1 MDISLLVKILI
12 GIAYGLLL
20 SVVCFPVSKKLIL
33 SRTEDPAEA
42 ALLGNKLVKIFV
54 YILSILS
61 SVGIMLTA
69 TDAVQAVRSLL
80 LLIPMFS
87 IAVVDSLIRKIPNPL
102 LLVMIVIQL
111 IYVAYVCITS
121 HSIKL
126 LEISLFGFFIGF
138 VACTLPSL
146 FRIPV
151 GAGDIKYSAVIGL
164 CIYMSGYIQAMLIM
178 GIIVLV
184 FLIGLKIKKRGGLKT
199 QIPMG
204 PFLSA
209 GTVITMCFPLLDSL
223 VAKVSM
229 F

>member
-1 MDISLLVKILI
+1 MEISLLVKVLI
-12 GIAYGLLL
+12 GVAYGLFL
-20 SVVCFPVSKKLIL
+20 SIVCFPISKKLIL

-42 ALLGNKLVKIFV
+42 ALLGNTLVKIFV

-69 TDAVQAVRSLL
+69 SDAVLAVRNLL
-80 LLIPMFS
+80 LLVPMFS

-111 IYVAYVCITS
+111 SYVAYVCITN
-121 HSIKL
+121 HSTEMLIT
-126 LEISLFGFFIGF
+126 SLFGFFIGF

-146 FRIPV
+146 LRIPV
-151 GAGDIKYSAVIGL
+151 GAGDIKYSGVIGL
-164 CIYMSGYIQAMLIM
+164 CIYMAGYFQAMLIM
-178 GIIVLV
+178 GIIVLA
-184 FLIGLKIKKRGGLKT
+184 FLIILKIKKRGGMKT

-223 VAKVSM
+223 VANVSM